1 MYIIYDG
8 QKKCINGNVSFS
20 QLLYKNSL
28 NAVILW
34 MQGGILHLVSIN
46 IQHFQFPRF
55 NKFSVI
61 LEEVLKSIMQ
71 IAATFNSSLFD
82 AYSALINSSQNLSWL
97 MAPKDTSKHG
107 LNNFSFLSSDFHL
120 NLKTFISGD
129 IFMQISTQNQ
139 ILRMQIFTQNQ
150 ILSLLDSTS
159 ITEFM
164 GHHQDTQNLQTKP
177 NGMDSEERK
186 IYFC

>member
-1 MYIIYDG
+1 MSHELMYIIYDG

-28 NAVILW
+28 NAVILQ

-82 AYSALINSSQNLSWL
+82 AYSALINSSQ
-97 MAPKDTSKHG
+97 KDTSKHG
-107 LNNFSFLSSDFHL
+107 LNYVSFLSADFHF

-129 IFMQISTQNQ
+129 IFIQIS
-139 ILRMQIFTQNQ
+139 TQNQ
-150 ILSLLDSTS
+150 ILSLLDSIS

>member
-8 QKKCINGNVSFS
+8 QKKCINANVSFS

-28 NAVILW
+28 NAVILQ
-34 MQGGILHLVSIN
+34 MQGSILHLVSIN

-97 MAPKDTSKHG
+97 LAPKDTSKHG
-107 LNNFSFLSSDFHL
+107 LNHSSFLSTDFHF

-139 ILRMQIFTQNQ
+139 IL
-150 ILSLLDSTS
+150 SLLDSIS